1 MRYTIYLK
9 AEDKIQ
15 RIVVVADEDATP
27 EKAEFSAEFVWL
39 GHAVF
44 RLDALLAIVPASA
57 KPK

>member
-15 RIVVVADEDATP
+15 RIVVVADGDATP
-27 EKAEFSAEFVWL
+27 KKAEFSAEFVQL
-39 GHAVF
+39 GDAIF
-44 RLDALLAIVPASA
+44 RVDALLAIVPASA